1 MRILY
6 FKKGQGVISNWPFWI
21 IFAVAVGAVGIIIVK
36 IANVNVAQ
44 ASSIPKD
51 LEDELVLIPRF
62 YNSEE
67 CFAYQDDV
75 GRVHTK
81 VIDPV
86 KLNSG
91 FTENCFPTSN
101 ANYAFSLTLE
111 SDHPDLVGGPGG
123 EYKIGPKK
131 TSNYLPGYADK
142 EIIEDVL
149 IFADGNKYDG
159 KLKIRVKNVQ

>member
-21 IFAVAVGAVGIIIVK
+21 MFTVAVGAVGIIIVK
-36 IANVNVAQ
+36 IANVNIAE
-44 ASSIPKD
+44 ASRIPED
-51 LEDELVLIPRF
+51 LEDMLVLIPRF

-75 GRVHTK
+75 GRVHSK
-81 VIDPV
+81 SIDQN
-86 KLNSG
+86 K
-91 FTENCFPTSN
+91 FTQANMDKCFPQSDVR
-101 ANYAFSLTLE
+101 YAFSLVL
-111 SDHPDLVGGPGG
+111 SIPRPRAAGPGTS
-123 EYKIGPKK
+123 IVLGPVN
-131 TSNYLPGYADK
+131 TFNWGGGFADK

-159 KLKIRVKNVQ
+159 TLKIGIKNVR